1 MEDIQ
6 GLPDHRRINIR
17 KVGIKNISYPIKV
30 LDRARRSQRTV
41 ATVNMYVNLPHCFK
55 GTHMSRF
62 VEILNHFHG
71 EINLESFHHILVEMK
86 QRLQAEAAHLEIE
99 FPYFVA
105 DPTSA
110 GAAKTPVADSQE
122 QPLTPV
128 DSGIGVNRYRCRMH
142 GSLADRDELTLEIR
156 IPIAPP
162 KPPAH
167 CSGLPRSLGHWGYA
181 DIALQFRR
189 FVWIEEIIE
198 LAAAVTRHDIC
209 WPSPDEI
216 SSLSSKQPSG
226 PASMAGEATAPDQD
240 NGECSLAVENMARA
254 LGRKLAQHPDIR
266 SFSVR
271 VENLAA
277 GFNTFATLQS

>member
-1 MEDIQ
+1 MRDIQ
-6 GLPDHRRINIR
+6 GQPDHRRINIR

-41 ATVNMYVNLPHCFK
+41 ATVNMYVNLPHHFK

-62 VEILNHFHG
+62 VEILNRFHG
-71 EINLESFHHILVEMK
+71 EINLESFHLILEEMK
-86 QRLQAEAAHLEIE
+86 ERLQAEAAHLEIE
-99 FPYFVA
+99 FPYFIAENDVLGHGPA
-105 DPTSA
+105 EGA
-110 GAAKTPVADSQE
+110 GG
-122 QPLTPV
+122 
-128 DSGIGVNRYRCRMH
+128 GIGVGKYRCRMH

-181 DIALQFRR
+181 DITLQFKR

-198 LAAAVTRHDIC
+198 LAAAVTRHDVC
-209 WPSPDEI
+209 WPSAD
-216 SSLSSKQPSG
+216 QPGSG
-226 PASMAGEATAPDQD
+226 DPD
-240 NGECSLAVENMARA
+240 NGECALAVENLARA
-254 LGRKLAQHPDIR
+254 LGRKLQQHPDIR
-266 SFSVR
+266 CFAVR

-277 GFNTFATLQS
+277 GFNTFATINSTA